1 MGSAQKRATAAQRAF
16 GVQFRSG
23 SAGLAEWSSTLL
35 GSARVRTPG
44 PRFRH
49 ESRPA
54 FKVGKPEVDRGKFAV
69 ELAAAGVIDWA
80 ASKPTATEP
89 TEPTA
94 TEPSTQ
100 ATHVLNVGQTRLYVG
115 QTRLYVGQTCLYFRQ
130 TCLYF
135 RQTCLYFGHT
145 CLYVGRTE

>member
-35 GSARVRTPG
+35 GRARVRTPG

-54 FKVGKPEVDRGKFAV
+54 FKAGKPEVDRGKFAV
-69 ELAAAGVIDWA
+69 ELAAACVIDWA

-100 ATHVLNVGQTRLYVG
+100 ATHVFECWTDALVRWTDVFVL
-115 QTRLYVGQTCLYFRQ
+115 
-130 TCLYF
+130 
-135 RQTCLYFGHT
+135 
-145 CLYVGRTE
+145 

>member
-16 GVQFRSG
+16 SVQFRSG

-54 FKVGKPEVDRGKFAV
+54 FKAGKPEVDRGKFAV

-89 TEPTA
+89 TEPTEPTA
-94 TEPSTQ
+94 TEPSTR
-100 ATHVLNVGQTRLYVG
+100 ATHMFECWTDAFVRWTDVFVL
-115 QTRLYVGQTCLYFRQ
+115 
-130 TCLYF
+130 
-135 RQTCLYFGHT
+135 
-145 CLYVGRTE
+145 